1 LQALDKT
8 AHEWLQLPDG
18 EVGDAIV
25 AALAAAGVEY
35 LFFTSGSELAFYQE
49 AIAKAEALG
58 RPTPRL
64 VTMIHEH
71 ASLNAA
77 LGYAAVSGKPVA
89 TAAHADAGTFNYG
102 GALHTA
108 AHANLPIFI
117 TGGGGPTAYTG
128 TVRGARDRGGHLW
141 FQQPYDQNG
150 IVRDYVKWEKRLEY
164 ADNPGLIVS
173 RGLQV
178 ALTEPRGPVYF
189 TPPRE
194 LTLAPLR
201 DTSFPT
207 AQQLGIPET
216 PAPAIESARDIARKL
231 IGAEN
236 PFVVTSTAGRNPATV
251 PALVK
256 LCELLAMPVA
266 NSGFK
271 AYHCFPKRHPLY
283 LGDYPL
289 KEADVVVAI
298 DANVPWTPGP
308 KAPPAS
314 AYVAVVDIDPVRLRI
329 PTYEFTADVRVTSDA
344 LRAIELLTQL
354 VEEELTPAVRAK
366 VEARRERW
374 QTFTSRRR
382 AEWNAYAE
390 SKANDDPIDPAYVTY
405 ELAKVIDDNC
415 IVFDETLQT
424 PMIDRYVPCNVPGSY
439 FHNPA
444 SSGGWSIGAAFG
456 AKMAAPDK
464 DIIACTG
471 DGFYQYST
479 ATAALW
485 AAVHFAAPF
494 MAVVY
499 QNRSYSTGTVNVG
512 EIYPG
517 GYAFKAGYEG
527 GHFDPPVDFAKEA
540 EAAGAHG
547 ENVRTPAE
555 VGPAMRRAKAAVRAG
570 KPAIVSVWLQRL
582 GGSELS
588 S

>member
-1 LQALDKT
+1 VQVAEKT
-8 AHEWLQLPDG
+8 VHTWTQLPEG

-25 AALAAAGVEY
+25 AALAGSGVEY

-58 RPTPRL
+58 HPAPRL
-64 VTMIHEH
+64 ITMIHEH

-117 TGGGGPTAYTG
+117 TGGGGPTAYPG

-150 IVRDYVKWEKRLEY
+150 IVRNYVKWEKRLEF

-178 ALTEPRGPVYF
+178 ALTEPKGPVYF

-201 DTSFPT
+201 DTAFPT
-207 AQQLGIPET
+207 AHQLGIPET
-216 PAPAIESARDIARKL
+216 PAPAIEALRKVARALIA
-231 IGAEN
+231 AEN
-236 PFVVTSTAGRNPATV
+236 PFVVVSTSGRNPATV
-251 PALVK
+251 PALVR
-256 LCELLAMPVA
+256 LCELLALPVV
-266 NSGFK
+266 NSAYK
-271 AYHCFPKRHPLY
+271 SYHCFPMRHPLY
-283 LGDYPL
+283 LSEHSL
-289 KEADVVVAI
+289 KDADVVLAI
-298 DANVPWTPGP
+298 DANVPWIPGP
-308 KAPPAS
+308 EAPPAS
-314 AYVAVVDIDPVRLRI
+314 AYVAVIDIDPARSSM
-329 PTYEFTADVRVTSDA
+329 PTYEFTADVRITSDA
-344 LRAIELLTQL
+344 LRAMALLEQL
-354 VEEELTPAVRAK
+354 IAAELTPSLQTK
-366 VEARRERW
+366 IKARRERW
-374 QTFTSRRR
+374 QTFTRNRR
-382 AEWNAYAE
+382 AEWDTYAE
-390 SKANDDPIDPAYVTY
+390 SRAHSEEIDPAYVTY

-415 IVFDETLQT
+415 IVFDETLKT
-424 PMIDRYVPCNVPGSY
+424 PLIDRYVPCNLPGSY
-439 FHNPA
+439 IHNPA

-456 AKMAAPDK
+456 AKLAAPDK

-485 AAVHFAAPF
+485 AAVHFNAPF

-499 QNRSYSTGTVNVG
+499 QNRTYSTGTINVG
-512 EIYPG
+512 DIYPNS
-517 GYAFKAGYEG
+517 YARKAGYEG
-527 GHFDPPVDFAKEA
+527 GYFDPPVDFAKEA

-547 ENVRTPAE
+547 ENVLTSAD
-555 VGPAMRRAKAAVRAG
+555 VGPAMRRAKAALREG
-570 KPAIVSVWLQRL
+570 KPAVVSVWLPKL
-582 GGSELS
+582 G
-588 S
+588 

>member
-1 LQALDKT
+1 MQAPEKT
-8 AHEWLQLPDG
+8 AHEWLQLPEG

-58 RPTPRL
+58 RPAPRL
-64 VTMIHEH
+64 ITMIHEH

-77 LGYAAVSGKPVA
+77 LGYAAVSGRPVA

-108 AHANLPIFI
+108 AHANLPVFI

-141 FQQPYDQNG
+141 FQQPFDQNG

-194 LTLAPLR
+194 LTLVPLR

-216 PAPAIESARDIARKL
+216 PAPAIEAARAIARKL

-236 PFVVTSTAGRNPATV
+236 PFIVTSTSGRNPATV

-256 LCELLAMPVA
+256 LCELLAIPVA

-289 KEADVVVAI
+289 KEADVVVAL

-308 KAPPAS
+308 KAPPAG
-314 AYVAVVDIDPVRLRI
+314 AYVAVIDIDPGRQ
-329 PTYEFTADVRVTSDA
+329 RV
-344 LRAIELLTQL
+344 
-354 VEEELTPAVRAK
+354 P
-366 VEARRERW
+366 
-374 QTFTSRRR
+374 
-382 AEWNAYAE
+382 
-390 SKANDDPIDPAYVTY
+390 
-405 ELAKVIDDNC
+405 
-415 IVFDETLQT
+415 
-424 PMIDRYVPCNVPGSY
+424 
-439 FHNPA
+439 
-444 SSGGWSIGAAFG
+444 
-456 AKMAAPDK
+456 
-464 DIIACTG
+464 
-471 DGFYQYST
+471 
-479 ATAALW
+479 
-485 AAVHFAAPF
+485 
-494 MAVVY
+494 
-499 QNRSYSTGTVNVG
+499 
-512 EIYPG
+512 
-517 GYAFKAGYEG
+517 
-527 GHFDPPVDFAKEA
+527 
-540 EAAGAHG
+540 
-547 ENVRTPAE
+547 
-555 VGPAMRRAKAAVRAG
+555 
-570 KPAIVSVWLQRL
+570 
-582 GGSELS
+582 
-588 S
+588 

>member
-1 LQALDKT
+1 
-8 AHEWLQLPDG
+8 
-18 EVGDAIV
+18 
-25 AALAAAGVEY
+25 
-35 LFFTSGSELAFYQE
+35 
-49 AIAKAEALG
+49 
-58 RPTPRL
+58 
-64 VTMIHEH
+64 M
-71 ASLNAA
+71 
-77 LGYAAVSGKPVA
+77 
-89 TAAHADAGTFNYG
+89 
-102 GALHTA
+102 
-108 AHANLPIFI
+108 
-117 TGGGGPTAYTG
+117 
-128 TVRGARDRGGHLW
+128 
-141 FQQPYDQNG
+141 
-150 IVRDYVKWEKRLEY
+150 
-164 ADNPGLIVS
+164 
-173 RGLQV
+173 
-178 ALTEPRGPVYF
+178 
-189 TPPRE
+189 
-194 LTLAPLR
+194 PLR

-216 PAPAIESARDIARKL
+216 PAPAIEAARAIARKL

-266 NSGFK
+266 SSGFK

-298 DANVPWTPGP
+298 DAIVPWTPGP
-308 KAPPAS
+308 KAPPS
-314 AYVAVVDIDPVRLRI
+314 TAYVAVIDIDPVRQRI
-329 PTYEFTADVRVTSDA
+329 PTYEFTADIRVTSDV
-344 LRAIELLTQL
+344 LRATELLTQL

-366 VEARRERW
+366 IEARRERCE
-374 QTFTSRRR
+374 TFTSGRR

-390 SKANDDPIDPAYVTY
+390 SKANADPIDPAYVTY

-456 AKMAAPDK
+456 AKLAAPDK

-485 AAVHFAAPF
+485 AAVHFGAPF

-512 EIYPG
+512 EIYPD

-547 ENVRTPAE
+547 ENVRSPAE
-555 VGPAMRRAKAAVRAG
+555 VRTGNKGPDAADRNPGRDGLVIEAFGFCAAFQTIASGVPKSTRTTAVPFTRPESVSHRWRTISDRVKTLRTCHSPRVRTSMRAFSDKRQIENSAKQSPYTLRGPARPRASAFLRSSTGVAERSSFSAGDVGSSSCDRA
-570 KPAIVSVWLQRL
+570 R
-582 GGSELS
+582 
-588 S
+588 

>member
-1 LQALDKT
+1 LQAATRL
-8 AHEWLQLPDG
+8 AHDWTQVAEGD
-18 EVGDAIV
+18 VGDAIV
-25 AALAAAGVEY
+25 AALAAAGVDV

-58 RPTPRL
+58 HPAPRL
-64 VTMIHEH
+64 ITMIHEH

-108 AHANLPIFI
+108 AHANLPVFI
-117 TGGGGPTAYTG
+117 TGGGGPTAYPG

-150 IVRDYVKWEKRLEY
+150 IVRNYVKWEKRLEF

-178 ALTEPRGPVYF
+178 ALTEPKGPVYF

-201 DTSFPT
+201 DTAFPN
-207 AQQLGIPET
+207 AHQLGIPET
-216 PAPAIESARDIARKL
+216 PAPAIEALRKIAKAL
-231 IGAEN
+231 VDAEN
-236 PFVVTSTAGRNPATV
+236 PFVVVSTAGRNPATV
-251 PALVK
+251 RALVE
-256 LCELLAMPVA
+256 LCELLAIPVV
-266 NSGFK
+266 NSAYK
-271 AYHCFPKRHPLY
+271 SYHCFPKRHPLY
-283 LGDYPL
+283 VGVHSLRD
-289 KEADVVVAI
+289 ADVVLAI
-298 DANVPWTPGP
+298 DANVPWLPGP
-308 KAPPAS
+308 QAPS
-314 AYVAVVDIDPVRLRI
+314 TNAYVAVIDIDPARLSM

-344 LRAIELLTQL
+344 LRAMEKLTELITA
-354 VEEELTPAVRAK
+354 ELTPAVRTK
-366 VEARRERW
+366 VEARGERW
-374 QTFTSRRR
+374 QAFTSKNR

-390 SKANDDPIDPAYVTY
+390 SKAHSEEIDPAYVSY

-415 IVFDETLQT
+415 IILDETLQT
-424 PMIDRYVPCNVPGSY
+424 PLIDRYVPCNVPGSY
-439 FHNPA
+439 IHNPA

-456 AKMAAPDK
+456 AKLAAPDK

-485 AAVHFAAPF
+485 SAVHFKAPF

-499 QNRSYSTGTVNVG
+499 QNRTYSTGTINVG
-512 EIYPG
+512 DDYPNS
-517 GYAFKAGYEG
+517 YARKAGYEG
-527 GHFDPPVDFAKEA
+527 GYFDPPIDFAKEA

-547 ENVRTPAE
+547 ENVLTSVE
-555 VGPAMRRAKAAVRAG
+555 VGPAMRRAKDALRSG
-570 KPAIVSVWLQRL
+570 KPAIVSVWLPKL
-582 GGSELS
+582 G
-588 S
+588 

>member
-1 LQALDKT
+1 VA
-8 AHEWLQLPDG
+8 QLPAG
-18 EVGDAIV
+18 EVSDAIV
-25 AALAAAGVEY
+25 AALAGAGVEY
-35 LFFTSGSELAFYQE
+35 LFFTSGSELAFFQE
-49 AIAKAEALG
+49 AIAKAQTLG
-58 RPTPRL
+58 HPSPRL
-64 VTMIHEH
+64 ITMIHEH

-117 TGGGGPTAYTG
+117 TGGGGPTAYPG

-150 IVRDYVKWEKRLEY
+150 IVRNYVKWEKRLEFQ
-164 ADNPGLIVS
+164 DNPGLIVS

-194 LTLAPLR
+194 LTLMPLR

-207 AQQLGIPET
+207 AHQLGIPQT
-216 PAPAIESARDIARKL
+216 PAPAMDALRGIAQSL

-236 PFVVTSTAGRNPATV
+236 PFVVVSTSGRNPATV
-251 PALVK
+251 PALVE
-256 LCELLAMPVA
+256 LCELLAIPVV
-266 NSGFK
+266 NSAFK
-271 AYHCFPKRHPLY
+271 SYHCFPKRHPLY
-283 LGDYPL
+283 LGEYSLND
-289 KEADVVVAI
+289 ADAILAI
-298 DANVPWTPGP
+298 DANVPWVPGP
-308 KAPPAS
+308 QAPPTS
-314 AYVAVVDIDPVRLRI
+314 AYIAVIDIDPARLSM

-344 LRAIELLTQL
+344 LRAITLLSELIAK
-354 VEEELTPAVRAK
+354 ELTPVECAK

-374 QTFTSRRR
+374 RAVTAARRT
-382 AEWNAYAE
+382 EWNTYAE
-390 SKANDDPIDPAYVTY
+390 SKANSDSIDPAYVTY

-415 IVFDETLQT
+415 IVLDETLQS
-424 PMIDRYVPCNVPGSY
+424 PVIDRYVPCNVPGSY
-439 FHNPA
+439 IHNPA

-456 AKMAAPDK
+456 AKLAAPDK

-479 ATAALW
+479 ASAALW
-485 AAVHFAAPF
+485 AAVHFGAPF

-499 QNRSYSTGTVNVG
+499 QNRSYSTGTISVG
-512 EIYPG
+512 DIYPDS
-517 GYAFKAGYEG
+517 YARKAGYEG
-527 GHFDPPVDFAKEA
+527 GYFDPPVDFAKEA

-547 ENVRTPAE
+547 ENVLVSAE
-555 VGPAMRRAKAAVRAG
+555 VGPAMRRAKAALRAG
-570 KPAIVSVWLQRL
+570 KPSIVSVWLPKI
-582 GGSELS
+582 G
-588 S
+588 

>member
-1 LQALDKT
+1 LQALEKN
-8 AHEWLQLPDG
+8 AHEWTQLHEG
-18 EVGDAIV
+18 EVSDAIV
-25 AALAAAGVEY
+25 AALAGGGVEY

-64 VTMIHEH
+64 ITMIHEH

-102 GALHTA
+102 GAIHTA

-117 TGGGGPTAYTG
+117 TGGGGPTAYPG

-150 IVRDYVKWEKRLEY
+150 IVRNYVKWEKRLEFQ
-164 ADNPGLIVS
+164 DNPGLIVS

-194 LTLAPLR
+194 LTLMPLR
-201 DTSFPT
+201 DTSFPS

-216 PAPAIESARDIARKL
+216 PAPALEVMQRVARRLIA
-231 IGAEN
+231 AED
-236 PFVVTSTAGRNPATV
+236 PFVVVSTSGRNPATV
-251 PALVK
+251 PALVG
-256 LCELLAMPVA
+256 LCELLALPVV
-266 NSGFK
+266 NSAFK
-271 AYHCFPKRHPLY
+271 SYHCFPKRHPLY
-283 LGDYPL
+283 LGEHSL
-289 KEADVVVAI
+289 KDADAILAI
-298 DANVPWTPGP
+298 DANVPWVPGP
-308 KAPPAS
+308 QAPPPS
-314 AYVAVVDIDPVRLRI
+314 AYIAVIDIDPARLSM

-354 VEEELTPAVRAK
+354 LAEELTPAIAEK
-366 VEARRERW
+366 IEARRERW
-374 QTFTSRRR
+374 RTFTNRQR
-382 AEWNAYAE
+382 AEWDAYAE
-390 SKANDDPIDPAYVTY
+390 SKANSDPIDPAYVTY

-415 IVFDETLQT
+415 IVLDETLQS
-424 PMIDRYVPCNVPGSY
+424 PMIDRYVPCDVPGSY
-439 FHNPA
+439 IHNPA

-456 AKMAAPDK
+456 AKLAAPNK

-479 ATAALW
+479 ASAALW
-485 AAVHFAAPF
+485 AAVHFKAPF

-499 QNRSYSTGTVNVG
+499 QNRSYSTGTFSVG
-512 EIYPG
+512 DIYPG
-517 GYAFKAGYEG
+517 SYARKAGYEG
-527 GHFDPPVDFAKEA
+527 GYFDPPVDFAKEA

-547 ENVRTPAE
+547 ENVLTSAE
-555 VGPAMRRAKAAVRAG
+555 VGPAMRRAKAAIRAG
-570 KPAIVSVWLQRL
+570 KPAIVSVWLPKL
-582 GGSELS
+582 G
-588 S
+588 